1 MAKSSAPNDGER
13 RSSVDWRARQKKQ
26 KIAGVF
32 KLFVV
37 VAILGVLVGLGIV
50 FKAKIMAMI
59 ETKQPETTVKQAP
72 PPPPP
77 VVEQKP
83 AAVKTP
89 EVVEVKKPVEP
100 ALEPPKAVKAVE
112 PERTVSAEDEARAKK
127 LIEEGLAALNTM
139 KERSKHGRK
148 LLDFDFDG
156 ARTKFEE
163 ARGLMASK
171 ETHAQAEEWVKKINE
186 FDLATEHIG
195 VTEFAAAEQTIS
207 LQLSTGYPAQ
217 GIEMGQDADNL
228 KLQVVSNNNPA
239 AEGRQVMSFPLK
251 RILKKESVSRAQRQ
265 EHFRQLVSELE
276 SGSNMEMSSD
286 GTAYYD
292 LVFLSKRLGLVKET
306 MLYLDRAYART
317 ADGLLANAFRKLVI
331 DRALERAALHAAAGR
346 KHFAESTLKRMTD
359 ALKGYQV
366 ALDEADAFRATILS
380 KIGDDFKSTL
390 TMKERAPEPEKK
402 TSAKQLVASASAGGD
417 QQEDLSNKEIVV
429 DSSGVT
435 GKGAAAG
442 IVDQANAAYE
452 EGMACYRQ
460 FRQGTKGNN
469 NETLKKAAD
478 LLDKAITLYD
488 QALQKDPGNKAIED
502 RQTEANMIRYACL
515 KYQTL
520 R

>member
-50 FKAKIMAMI
+50 FKSKILAMI
-59 ETKQPETTVKQAP
+59 ESKQPTQQVKQAP
-72 PPPPP
+72 PPPEP
-77 VVEQKP
+77 VIEPKVQ
-83 AAVKTP
+83 VQKTP
-89 EVVEVKKPVEP
+89 EPVEVKKAVEP
-100 ALEPPKAVKAVE
+100 APEPPQVAKAAE
-112 PERTVSAEDEARAKK
+112 PERSVSAEDDARAKK
-127 LIEEGLAALNTM
+127 LIEEGLEALNTI

-171 ETHAQAEEWVKKINE
+171 ETHAKAEEWVKKINE
-186 FDLATEHIG
+186 YDLATEHIG
-195 VTEFAAAEQTIS
+195 VTEFAAAEQTVS

-217 GIEMGQDADNL
+217 GIEIGEDGDNL

-239 AEGRQVMSFPLK
+239 AEGRQAMSFPLK
-251 RILKKESVSRAQRQ
+251 RILKKETVSRAQRQ
-265 EHFRQLVSELE
+265 EQFRQLVSELE
-276 SGSNMEMSSD
+276 SGMNMDASAD
-286 GTAYYD
+286 GTVYYD

-366 ALDEADAFRATILS
+366 AQDEADAFRATILS
-380 KIGDDFKSTL
+380 KITDDFKSTI

-402 TSAKQLVASASAGGD
+402 TSAKQLVASAAAGGD
-417 QQEDLSNKEIVV
+417 QHEDLSNKEIVV

-442 IVDQANAAYE
+442 IVDQANQAYE

-469 NETLKKAAD
+469 NEVLRKAAD

-520 R
+520 H